1 MNDLKQ
7 GNIKRRTQNKKYACN
22 VGAGNGIVLTIG
34 VTMVALMMAALA
46 VDIPFYFS
54 VQNQLQ
60 TSAEAAAL
68 AGGYELYNSLGD
80 TPDDKMSDADDRA
93 TDYAELNFET
103 NLRAEDITFGYND
116 FINGTGFSAGPS
128 LTGYESTGGYNAIS
142 VTVWAD
148 DDNSGTGSGG
158 PVPTIFARLFGIQE
172 FDSAAT
178 ATAALDNRIG
188 GMSGLR
194 PIYGCQAQWDLANA
208 DDDLTN
214 DVVQIY
220 GEEFRLNGDPLTCPV
235 PGPGNWGFAD
245 LRDCSPGSPGT
256 SNMRD
261 WFAEGFPGM
270 VSTGECY
277 STSPGNFISSISDE
291 LDTLIADETVITIP
305 IIDTFNGGGSN
316 TSVDVSSFA
325 GFVITDYRGNGPASG
340 RYIEGYFTSTTC
352 SSDCVVDPS
361 MMNGGSI
368 AKLRLVDGS

>member
-1 MNDLKQ
+1 MR
-7 GNIKRRTQNKKYACN
+7 KRGHRVKTKTRKYMCST
-22 VGAGNGIVLTIG
+22 GSGNGILLTMG
-34 VTMVALMMAALA
+34 VIFTSLMMAALA

-54 VQNQLQ
+54 IQNQLQ
-60 TSAEAAAL
+60 SAAEAAAL
-68 AGGYELYNSLGD
+68 AGGYELYNSPGN
-80 TPDDKMSDADDRA
+80 TPEDKMSDADDQA
-93 TDYAELNFET
+93 TDYAELNFGT
-103 NLRAEDITFGYND
+103 NLQAEDITFGYND
-116 FINGTGFSAGPS
+116 FINDTGFSATPS

-148 DDNSGTGSGG
+148 SEHTDNPTAG
-158 PVPTIFARLFGIQE
+158 PVPTIFANLFGIQE
-172 FDSAAT
+172 FDTAAT

-194 PIYGCQAQWDLANA
+194 PIYGCQTQWDLAGS
-208 DDDLTN
+208 DGDLTN

-220 GEEFRLNGDPLTCPV
+220 GDEFRLNGDPLTCPV

-261 WFAEGFPGM
+261 WFRDGYPGE

-277 STSPGNFISSISDE
+277 STSPGNFISAISGE
-291 LDTLIADETVITIP
+291 LDTLIADETIITIP
-305 IIDTFNGGGSN
+305 IIDGFNGGGSN
-316 TSVDVSSFA
+316 TNVDVSSFA
-325 GFVITDYRGNGPASG
+325 GFVITDYKANGPASG

-352 SSDCVVDPS
+352 SSNCSVDPN

-368 AKLRLVDGS
+368 AKLRLVNGN